1 MPQKIRDAEASP
13 FRKFN
18 LIILKHSFFQFQAF
32 REHDIVLD
40 MNMFEQ
46 RIYELLQ
53 LRHHQAVSVASVLW
67 NLKIVCNLLYM

>member
-1 MPQKIRDAEASP
+1 M
-13 FRKFN
+13 
-18 LIILKHSFFQFQAF
+18 LKHSFFQFQAF

-40 MNMFEQ
+40 MDMFEQ

-67 NLKIVCNLLYM
+67 NLKIVCNLLYV